1 MKLYPAI
8 DILGGRAVRL
18 LHGKRDAVTDYGDP
32 VDRAKQWLDAGAR
45 ILHVV
50 NLSGAFE
57 EQNDFPRIL
66 ERIASLGVPV
76 QTGGGIRSVQTVKER
91 FLSGAD
97 RVVLGTVCVE
107 QPEVLEEAA
116 ALYGG
121 KIVAGIDARE
131 GKLTVRGWTVTAEE
145 DAFSFGKKAK
155 ALGITDA
162 VFTDVGRDGALTG
175 VNLEATVRMADTGLN
190 VIASGGIRSM
200 EDLEALKKNNVYGA
214 ILGRSVYEG
223 TIDLTKA
230 IEEFECETAK
240 LYNAFGA
247 DELVFLDITASY
259 RGNTPMWEIISRASE
274 QVFLPLTV
282 GGGIR
287 TTEDFRRMLSC
298 GADKI
303 AVNSA
308 AIKDPTLITEAALKF
323 GRQCVVLAVDAKRNE
338 EGRWDVYLNGGR
350 VKTELDAI
358 EWIQKAEKL
367 GAGEVLLTSMDRDGT
382 KEGYDLELTR
392 AAAEAVN
399 IPVIASG
406 GAGKMSHFYDVLTEG
421 KADAALAASLFH
433 FGIINMRDLKSYL
446 AERGI
451 AVRMED

>member
-57 EQNDFPRIL
+57 EQNDFPRVL

-76 QTGGGIRSVQTVKER
+76 QTGGGIRSLEAVKER

-116 ALYGG
+116 SLYGG

-131 GKLTVRGWTVTAEE
+131 GKLAVRGWTVTAEE
-145 DAFSFGKKAK
+145 DAFSFGKKAT

-175 VNLEATVRMADTGLN
+175 VNLEETVKMAETGLN
-190 VIASGGIRSM
+190 VIASGGIRNM
-200 EDLEALKKNNVYGA
+200 NDLEALRKNNVYGA

-223 TIDLTKA
+223 MIELTKA
-230 IEEFECETAK
+230 IEEFEC
-240 LYNAFGA
+240 
-247 DELVFLDITASY
+247 
-259 RGNTPMWEIISRASE
+259 
-274 QVFLPLTV
+274 
-282 GGGIR
+282 
-287 TTEDFRRMLSC
+287 
-298 GADKI
+298 
-303 AVNSA
+303 
-308 AIKDPTLITEAALKF
+308 
-323 GRQCVVLAVDAKRNE
+323 
-338 EGRWDVYLNGGR
+338 
-350 VKTELDAI
+350 
-358 EWIQKAEKL
+358 
-367 GAGEVLLTSMDRDGT
+367 
-382 KEGYDLELTR
+382 
-392 AAAEAVN
+392 
-399 IPVIASG
+399 
-406 GAGKMSHFYDVLTEG
+406 
-421 KADAALAASLFH
+421 
-433 FGIINMRDLKSYL
+433 
-446 AERGI
+446 
-451 AVRMED
+451 

>member
-76 QTGGGIRSVQTVKER
+76 QTGGGIRSLEAVKER

-116 ALYGG
+116 SLYGG

-131 GKLTVRGWTVTAEE
+131 GKLAVRGWTVTAEE

-155 ALGITDA
+155 SLGITDA

-175 VNLEATVRMADTGLN
+175 VNLEATVKMAETGLN

-230 IEEFECETAK
+230 IEEFEC
-240 LYNAFGA
+240 
-247 DELVFLDITASY
+247 
-259 RGNTPMWEIISRASE
+259 
-274 QVFLPLTV
+274 
-282 GGGIR
+282 
-287 TTEDFRRMLSC
+287 
-298 GADKI
+298 
-303 AVNSA
+303 
-308 AIKDPTLITEAALKF
+308 
-323 GRQCVVLAVDAKRNE
+323 
-338 EGRWDVYLNGGR
+338 
-350 VKTELDAI
+350 
-358 EWIQKAEKL
+358 
-367 GAGEVLLTSMDRDGT
+367 
-382 KEGYDLELTR
+382 
-392 AAAEAVN
+392 
-399 IPVIASG
+399 
-406 GAGKMSHFYDVLTEG
+406 
-421 KADAALAASLFH
+421 
-433 FGIINMRDLKSYL
+433 
-446 AERGI
+446 
-451 AVRMED
+451 

>member
-76 QTGGGIRSVQTVKER
+76 QTGGGIRSVQTIKER

-116 ALYGG
+116 SLYGG

-131 GKLTVRGWTVTAEE
+131 GKLAVRGWTVTAEE
-145 DAFSFGKKAK
+145 DAFSFGKKAT

-175 VNLEATVRMADTGLN
+175 VNLEATVKMAETGLN
-190 VIASGGIRSM
+190 VIASGGIRNM
-200 EDLEALKKNNVYGA
+200 NDLEALRKNNVYGA

-230 IEEFECETAK
+230 IEEFEC
-240 LYNAFGA
+240 
-247 DELVFLDITASY
+247 
-259 RGNTPMWEIISRASE
+259 
-274 QVFLPLTV
+274 
-282 GGGIR
+282 
-287 TTEDFRRMLSC
+287 
-298 GADKI
+298 
-303 AVNSA
+303 
-308 AIKDPTLITEAALKF
+308 
-323 GRQCVVLAVDAKRNE
+323 
-338 EGRWDVYLNGGR
+338 
-350 VKTELDAI
+350 
-358 EWIQKAEKL
+358 
-367 GAGEVLLTSMDRDGT
+367 
-382 KEGYDLELTR
+382 
-392 AAAEAVN
+392 
-399 IPVIASG
+399 
-406 GAGKMSHFYDVLTEG
+406 
-421 KADAALAASLFH
+421 
-433 FGIINMRDLKSYL
+433 
-446 AERGI
+446 
-451 AVRMED
+451 

>member
-57 EQNDFPRIL
+57 EQNDFPRVL

-76 QTGGGIRSVQTVKER
+76 QTGGGIRSLEAVKER

-116 ALYGG
+116 SLYGG

-131 GKLTVRGWTVTAEE
+131 GKLAVRGWTVTAEE
-145 DAFSFGKKAK
+145 DAFSFGKKAT

-175 VNLEATVRMADTGLN
+175 VNLEATVRMAETGLN

-230 IEEFECETAK
+230 IEEFEC
-240 LYNAFGA
+240 
-247 DELVFLDITASY
+247 
-259 RGNTPMWEIISRASE
+259 
-274 QVFLPLTV
+274 
-282 GGGIR
+282 
-287 TTEDFRRMLSC
+287 
-298 GADKI
+298 
-303 AVNSA
+303 
-308 AIKDPTLITEAALKF
+308 
-323 GRQCVVLAVDAKRNE
+323 
-338 EGRWDVYLNGGR
+338 
-350 VKTELDAI
+350 
-358 EWIQKAEKL
+358 
-367 GAGEVLLTSMDRDGT
+367 
-382 KEGYDLELTR
+382 
-392 AAAEAVN
+392 
-399 IPVIASG
+399 
-406 GAGKMSHFYDVLTEG
+406 
-421 KADAALAASLFH
+421 
-433 FGIINMRDLKSYL
+433 
-446 AERGI
+446 
-451 AVRMED
+451 

>member
-1 MKLYPAI
+1 MPDEDLEKRVYILEGIDCANCAAKIEAKIRQMPEVGFASVAFATKQLRVSANDQDALLPKMQAVVDSIEDGVTIVPRQRKKISAVSDTKLYIMEGLDCANCAAKIEAKPFRVLAPCASAARRDHRKLAVIDGHIAYVGGINLADEYVGEKLRFGHWKDSALRLTGGVVCDFRQMFLRTWGGENASSAPENICPAAHSAHTMPAI
-8 DILGGRAVRL
+8 ALSDDAEGRIPR
-18 LHGKRDAVTDYGDP
+18 
-32 VDRAKQWLDAGAR
+32 AGAR

-175 VNLEATVRMADTGLN
+175 VNLEATVRMAETGLN

-230 IEEFECETAK
+230 IEEFEC
-240 LYNAFGA
+240 
-247 DELVFLDITASY
+247 
-259 RGNTPMWEIISRASE
+259 
-274 QVFLPLTV
+274 
-282 GGGIR
+282 
-287 TTEDFRRMLSC
+287 
-298 GADKI
+298 
-303 AVNSA
+303 
-308 AIKDPTLITEAALKF
+308 
-323 GRQCVVLAVDAKRNE
+323 
-338 EGRWDVYLNGGR
+338 
-350 VKTELDAI
+350 
-358 EWIQKAEKL
+358 
-367 GAGEVLLTSMDRDGT
+367 
-382 KEGYDLELTR
+382 
-392 AAAEAVN
+392 
-399 IPVIASG
+399 
-406 GAGKMSHFYDVLTEG
+406 
-421 KADAALAASLFH
+421 
-433 FGIINMRDLKSYL
+433 
-446 AERGI
+446 
-451 AVRMED
+451 

>member
-116 ALYGG
+116 ALYAG

-131 GKLTVRGWTVTAEE
+131 GKLAVRGWTVTAEE

-155 ALGITDA
+155 SLGITDA

-175 VNLEATVRMADTGLN
+175 VNLEATVKMAETGLN

-230 IEEFECETAK
+230 IEEFEC
-240 LYNAFGA
+240 
-247 DELVFLDITASY
+247 
-259 RGNTPMWEIISRASE
+259 
-274 QVFLPLTV
+274 
-282 GGGIR
+282 
-287 TTEDFRRMLSC
+287 
-298 GADKI
+298 
-303 AVNSA
+303 
-308 AIKDPTLITEAALKF
+308 
-323 GRQCVVLAVDAKRNE
+323 
-338 EGRWDVYLNGGR
+338 
-350 VKTELDAI
+350 
-358 EWIQKAEKL
+358 
-367 GAGEVLLTSMDRDGT
+367 
-382 KEGYDLELTR
+382 
-392 AAAEAVN
+392 
-399 IPVIASG
+399 
-406 GAGKMSHFYDVLTEG
+406 
-421 KADAALAASLFH
+421 
-433 FGIINMRDLKSYL
+433 
-446 AERGI
+446 
-451 AVRMED
+451 

>member
-76 QTGGGIRSVQTVKER
+76 QTGGGIRSLEAVKER

-116 ALYGG
+116 SLYGG

-145 DAFSFGKKAK
+145 DAFSFGKKAA

-175 VNLEATVRMADTGLN
+175 VNLEATVKMAETGLN

-230 IEEFECETAK
+230 IEEFEC
-240 LYNAFGA
+240 
-247 DELVFLDITASY
+247 
-259 RGNTPMWEIISRASE
+259 
-274 QVFLPLTV
+274 
-282 GGGIR
+282 
-287 TTEDFRRMLSC
+287 
-298 GADKI
+298 
-303 AVNSA
+303 
-308 AIKDPTLITEAALKF
+308 
-323 GRQCVVLAVDAKRNE
+323 
-338 EGRWDVYLNGGR
+338 
-350 VKTELDAI
+350 
-358 EWIQKAEKL
+358 
-367 GAGEVLLTSMDRDGT
+367 
-382 KEGYDLELTR
+382 
-392 AAAEAVN
+392 
-399 IPVIASG
+399 
-406 GAGKMSHFYDVLTEG
+406 
-421 KADAALAASLFH
+421 
-433 FGIINMRDLKSYL
+433 
-446 AERGI
+446 
-451 AVRMED
+451 

>member
-116 ALYGG
+116 SLYGG

-131 GKLTVRGWTVTAEE
+131 GKLAVRGWTVTAEE
-145 DAFSFGKKAK
+145 DAFSFGKKAT

-175 VNLEATVRMADTGLN
+175 VNLEATVRMAETGLN

-230 IEEFECETAK
+230 IEEFEC
-240 LYNAFGA
+240 
-247 DELVFLDITASY
+247 
-259 RGNTPMWEIISRASE
+259 
-274 QVFLPLTV
+274 
-282 GGGIR
+282 
-287 TTEDFRRMLSC
+287 
-298 GADKI
+298 
-303 AVNSA
+303 
-308 AIKDPTLITEAALKF
+308 
-323 GRQCVVLAVDAKRNE
+323 
-338 EGRWDVYLNGGR
+338 
-350 VKTELDAI
+350 
-358 EWIQKAEKL
+358 
-367 GAGEVLLTSMDRDGT
+367 
-382 KEGYDLELTR
+382 
-392 AAAEAVN
+392 
-399 IPVIASG
+399 
-406 GAGKMSHFYDVLTEG
+406 
-421 KADAALAASLFH
+421 
-433 FGIINMRDLKSYL
+433 
-446 AERGI
+446 
-451 AVRMED
+451 